1 MSDGRV
7 DFVNSRPDLFTER
20 MLGGKIITA
29 TA

>member
-1 MSDGRV
+1 MIDGKL
-7 DFVNSRPDLFTER
+7 DFANSRPDLFTGR